1 MPGWTLSQP
10 SVPFKHRPGYPGGDS
25 RAPLRQPFAV
35 GSSPGSRR
43 WTPVGQVAALC
54 DWDTEDAG
62 LGPSS
67 RGSSSHRSCQFS
79 GWGRR
84 DADDYWRKTRN
95 RQRPEVS
102 AEHSKSCSATRGG
115 EATDRASSVPS
126 APSTARP
133 STAPSFSHKKEP
145 ADPFETAPGAIQVA
159 YVDELHGLADCTE
172 ESREVYLRDL
182 PVPAYSEEEL
192 RSWLEGFGEVED
204 VLFLTDPETRE
215 FTGGGYVRFATH
227 EDADG
232 LISALEPGQA
242 QVIGKLCGSWSLS
255 ERLMQGDNRLVTP
268 LLEHMDEARAA
279 TCCPCL
285 SLVGDMIEGGPALSR
300 LGLGAGPL
308 HFVWRSCGD
317 VHEIEATWEE
327 LRQMLRRHLYVSPY
341 WDDELGAINYGQLA
355 LADAEWEETI
365 QQMRLEDG
373 VMEDRD
379 EQSDDRH
386 VAGQEE
392 RGKHSEDGVGE
403 CKGEDSDAEFGSDVG
418 RESSW
423 GGEAE
428 VRQSRSSLN
437 TPTLAAGAVD
447 KLDGGSEDAKS
458 DKVFVGGLPKAC
470 TEEEMCKWFS
480 KFGTILKS
488 EVKIDRVTGQARGF
502 GYVQFDTEY
511 AVDQVIE
518 LYREHKIQGKWVEVK
533 RWMNQDQISKG
544 KWLAALKES
553 PQTPT
558 RRGEK
563 RKSEHEPED
572 SWRDGSG
579 KDSGKES
586 VASQDAEGQGADKF
600 DRDGLRAAAKTVT
613 TTIKEGR
620 ALAHSGYPSAAHA
633 KFQYAI
639 RTLSELAK
647 EHPTANWLRARISN
661 CQNEAQKIKYHMTKD
676 KRRGRGVH
684 PREPVRPV
692 GPAASSGPI
701 KCRTRDGDEDGR
713 YARGARGGRNSPWSA
728 RKRRRP
734 SKGAGRR

>member
-1 MPGWTLSQP
+1 
-10 SVPFKHRPGYPGGDS
+10 
-25 RAPLRQPFAV
+25 
-35 GSSPGSRR
+35 
-43 WTPVGQVAALC
+43 
-54 DWDTEDAG
+54 
-62 LGPSS
+62 
-67 RGSSSHRSCQFS
+67 
-79 GWGRR
+79 
-84 DADDYWRKTRN
+84 
-95 RQRPEVS
+95 
-102 AEHSKSCSATRGG
+102 
-115 EATDRASSVPS
+115 
-126 APSTARP
+126 
-133 STAPSFSHKKEP
+133 
-145 ADPFETAPGAIQVA
+145 VA

-255 ERLMQGDNRLVTP
+255 ERLMQGENKLVTP
-268 LLEHMDEARAA
+268 LLEHMDEARTA

-285 SLVGDMIEGGPALSR
+285 TLVGDMIEGWPALAR

-341 WDDELGAINYGQLA
+341 WDDELGAINFGQLA
-355 LADAEWEETI
+355 LAETEWEETLRR
-365 QQMRLEDG
+365 MRLEDEEALHG
-373 VMEDRD
+373 AQKALRDIDPADREDAQLREADLAVSSTAMASIRD
-379 EQSDDRH
+379 RIGEELPENIIVRERHSSEQEGISDRF
-386 VAGQEE
+386 G
-392 RGKHSEDGVGE
+392 GGVGE
-403 CKGEDSDAEFGSDVG
+403 LKAKAVCDKLNSDAEFGSDDG
-418 RESSW
+418 RDSTW
-423 GGEAE
+423 GGDRE
-428 VRQSRSSLN
+428 VRPSLN
-437 TPTLAAGAVD
+437 NPTLAEVGAAE
-447 KLDGGSEDAKS
+447 KPDGSRSGSEEVKS

-502 GYVQFDTEY
+502 GYVQFDSEY

-533 RWMNQDQISKG
+533 RWMSQDQISKG

-563 RKSEHEPED
+563 RKGEHEPED

-579 KDSGKES
+579 KDSGRES
-586 VASQDAEGQGADKF
+586 VASQDAEGQGADQF
-600 DRDGLRAAAKTVT
+600 DRDGLRVAAKTVT
-613 TTIKEGR
+613 ATIKEGR
-620 ALAHSGYPSAAHA
+620 ALAYSGYANDAQA
-633 KFQYAI
+633 KFQHAI
-639 RTLSELAK
+639 QSLSELAQ
-647 EHPTANWLRARISN
+647 EHPSANWLRARINN
-661 CQNEAQKIKYHMTKD
+661 CQSEAQKIKYQVTRD

-713 YARGARGGRNSPWSA
+713 NARGARGGRNSPWSA